1 MAVTVEDL
9 ISTEEFNFNAN
20 YTQQKKKLKQYNF
33 SIYQK
38 DNKWLDK
45 FVYINRKVLLLVTM

>member
-9 ISTEEFNFNAN
+9 ISAEEFNFNAN
-20 YTQQKKKLKQYNF
+20 YTQQKKKLIQYNF

-38 DNKWLDK
+38 DKWLDK
-45 FVYINRKVLLLVTM
+45 FVYINRKVC